1 MRSTLSTSTSLFNQI
16 LFIVKK
22 LVLVPNSPLRK
33 LAELSN
39 SSDAT
44 VLNAILYSSSAS
56 KTSDQSGEV
65 LDEIRK
71 IRKKF
76 ELENKISLSKRRRS
90 SAFDREFLER
100 LKEAYPEM
108 FSEDETITG
117 SSIGLGNRQTSF

>member
-1 MRSTLSTSTSLFNQI
+1 M
-16 LFIVKK
+16 
-22 LVLVPNSPLRK
+22 
-33 LAELSN
+33 AELSN